1 MKFDISC
8 LQPKEQAS
16 FALRALYEAA
26 GCRKYHMGRFEEYG
40 LYQENRSFLSSE
52 QVITFTDL
60 DGRLL
65 ALKPDVTLS
74 IAKTAQPAPGETLRY
89 YYHENVYRPSA
100 ESHTFKEIG
109 QMGLEMLGDV
119 GEGQVRQAVSL
130 AAQSL
135 EQLGQPWVL
144 EVSHMGYLF
153 GLLDALDVPEASRAA
168 LLAKL
173 KAKNLHELKA
183 AASAAGMD
191 EAGAD
196 ALAGLMS
203 LCGSCED
210 VLPRV
215 EAACRNERMEA
226 AAAELKAITEELAG
240 AGGSIRLDMT
250 LAGEMEYYNGL
261 VFQGYLES
269 LPRPVLK
276 GGRYDLLMQKFT
288 PGAGAIGFAVYL
300 DELDRLSASL
310 PTVQQQKTEKTMLN
324 VALPKGRLG
333 DKVYDLLAGVGYGCP
348 EDYNAT
354 RKLVVENPAAGI
366 RYFLVKPS
374 DVAIYVEHG
383 AADVGIVGKDIL
395 TEASADV
402 YELLD
407 TGLGKCRMCVAAP
420 ADHKDDPSRPVRV
433 ATKFVNIAKSY
444 YASIGRDIDIIKLN
458 GSIELAPILGLSD
471 VIVDI
476 VETGTTLREN
486 GLRVVT
492 EFMPISA
499 RFIANKASY
508 QFKHREMDEMLEK
521 LREAA
526 ANIEAFHRQQVHKN
540 FVVNDKPGIV
550 LGQKYTPIEKA
561 GVYVPGGTA
570 AYPSTVLMDV
580 IPAKV
585 AGVSEIVM
593 TTPAGKDGK
602 IDPVILA
609 AAATAGVTR
618 IFKTGGAQAV
628 AALAYGT
635 QSIPV
640 VDKIVGPGNIY
651 VATAKRKV
659 FGKVGIDMIAGP
671 SEILVLADGGCDP
684 AWVTADL
691 LSQAEHD
698 RLASPVLVTDS
709 AALAKAVQAELEV
722 QIPQLPRAAIAR
734 ASVDDNGKIIVCS
747 DLRKAI
753 EACNIIAPEH
763 LEVCVDDPFSV
774 LNEIKNAGSIFL
786 GRNVPEALGDYFA
799 GPNHTLPTSGT
810 ARFSSPLGVDDFVK
824 KSSFIYY
831 TREALEKAAPRIADF
846 AEREGLHAHAR
857 SVTIRYE

>member
-119 GEGQVRQAVSL
+119 GEGQVRQAVAL

-183 AASAAGMD
+183 SASAAGLD
-191 EAGAD
+191 EADAD

-276 GGRYDLLMQKFT
+276 GGRYDYLMQRFT
-288 PGAGAIGFAVYL
+288 PGANAIGFAIYL
-300 DELDRLSASL
+300 DELEHLAAPL
-310 PTVQQQKTEKTMLN
+310 PPVQQQGREKSWLN
-324 VALPKGRLG
+324 IALPKGRLG
-333 DKVYDLLAGVGYGCP
+333 DKAYKLLAGAGYSAT
-348 EDYNAT
+348 EDYNDT
-354 RKLVVENPAAGI
+354 RKLVVENPDACV

-383 AADVGIVGKDIL
+383 AADIGIVGKDIL
-395 TEASADV
+395 TESGADV

-407 TGLGKCRMCVAAP
+407 TGMGKCRMCVAGP
-420 ADHKDDPSRPVRV
+420 AGFTDDESRALRV
-433 ATKFVNIAKSY
+433 ATKFVNIARDHY
-444 YASIGRDIDIIKLN
+444 ERRGRDIDIVKLN

-476 VETGTTLREN
+476 VETGTTLKEN
-486 GLRVVT
+486 DLTVIE

-508 QFKHREMDEMLEK
+508 KFK
-521 LREAA
+521 
-526 ANIEAFHRQQVHKN
+526 
-540 FVVNDKPGIV
+540 
-550 LGQKYTPIEKA
+550 Y
-561 GVYVPGGTA
+561 
-570 AYPSTVLMDV
+570 
-580 IPAKV
+580 
-585 AGVSEIVM
+585 
-593 TTPAGKDGK
+593 
-602 IDPVILA
+602 
-609 AAATAGVTR
+609 
-618 IFKTGGAQAV
+618 AQ
-628 AALAYGT
+628 LT
-635 QSIPV
+635 
-640 VDKIVGPGNIY
+640 
-651 VATAKRKV
+651 
-659 FGKVGIDMIAGP
+659 
-671 SEILVLADGGCDP
+671 E
-684 AWVTADL
+684 L
-691 LSQAEHD
+691 LNKMKE
-698 RLASPVLVTDS
+698 
-709 AALAKAVQAELEV
+709 ALAK
-722 QIPQLPRAAIAR
+722 
-734 ASVDDNGKIIVCS
+734 
-747 DLRKAI
+747 
-753 EACNIIAPEH
+753 
-763 LEVCVDDPFSV
+763 
-774 LNEIKNAGSIFL
+774 
-786 GRNVPEALGDYFA
+786 
-799 GPNHTLPTSGT
+799 
-810 ARFSSPLGVDDFVK
+810 
-824 KSSFIYY
+824 
-831 TREALEKAAPRIADF
+831 
-846 AEREGLHAHAR
+846 
-857 SVTIRYE
+857 